1 VRAAVRA
8 ASAARAADQAA
19 LDFATRSSKLDHM
32 FVAKHKFD
40 PLVQQF
46 GSREAV
52 VQQML
57 SALKGLTPVS
67 GLFEETVI
75 VGAQKVTV
83 RGMVID
89 GIVKIGTAFT
99 PP

>member
-1 VRAAVRA
+1 
-8 ASAARAADQAA
+8 
-19 LDFATRSSKLDHM
+19 
-32 FVAKHKFD
+32 
-40 PLVQQF
+40 
-46 GSREAV
+46 
-52 VQQML
+52 ML